1 MTTFLTRS
9 SARRPLVVIALW
21 VVAAV
26 AAGSLA
32 LDGEVLPG
40 PKPFTDILDSATIA
54 EFRLSGSAES
64 VRANSLL
71 RDRLR
76 GQEPINEIVIIQS
89 ISETVDSPEFRTKVE
104 GVHAELLSIGSET
117 VTEAFHFYQTGDPS
131 LVSSDRRTTIIPL
144 VLNGSLEDA
153 VESVPSVL
161 RAIENAD
168 GEGGFRV
175 LMVGSASIAQDYN
188 DLVESDLRWGERIGV
203 PIALLILVAL
213 FGTVAAVLLPV
224 LLSLICI
231 IVTLGLVALIG
242 QAFDLIFFVTLMV
255 VMIGLAVGIDYS
267 LLMVSRYRDELA
279 RGLDRDSAIERVG
292 ATAGRTVLFSGITV
306 VIALCGL
313 LIVPLPYFQSLGLG
327 AILVVLV
334 SMAANLT
341 LLPAV
346 LSVLGPKINSWP
358 VPYLGRT
365 RSRPSGSSEQ
375 GFWNLVTHGVTRAPV
390 VSIIVVAAPMIA
402 AGSFYFQ
409 INTGINGVDV
419 FPEGTQTREAFFVME
434 EHFSFGTVNPIE
446 IVIDGDSGNPA
457 VQQATGKLQAS
468 LRADNRL
475 LAPPATPEVSSS
487 GDIILLKVYID
498 EPPRSLNA
506 VAVVSDI
513 RDRYVPSAFDGVAA
527 DVIVGGVTAAAA
539 DANST
544 ISAYTPVVFAFVLG
558 MSFLTLMIVFRSI
571 VIPVKAVLMNLLS
584 VGAAY
589 GLMVLVFQ
597 KGVATELLGL
607 QPAEVI
613 DVWIPLFMFSVLFGL
628 SMDYHV
634 FLLSR
639 IRERYDETGDN
650 REAVAYGL
658 QSTGGLITGAALIMV
673 AVFGA
678 FASGKT
684 VINQQMGFGLAAAIF
699 LDATLVR
706 SVLLPATMEVLG
718 KVNWYLPSW
727 LGWLPDL
734 SVESEEAQ
742 R

>member
-104 GVHAELLSIGSET
+104 GVHAELLSLGSET

-131 LVSSDRRTTIIPL
+131 LVSSDRRATIIPL

-175 LMVGSASIAQDYN
+175 LMVGNASIAQDYN

-341 LLPAV
+341 LLPAF
-346 LSVLGPKINSWP
+346 LAVLGPKINSWP
-358 VPYLGRT
+358 VPYLGRM

-375 GFWNLVTHGVTRAPV
+375 GFWNLVTRGVTRAPV

-457 VQQATGKLQAS
+457 VQQASGKLQAS